1 VLLQHVVT
9 MVGSIAAL
17 CSMVSFTPQA
27 WKIIRTRETKD
38 ISAGMYSL
46 TVSAFAFWCLYGAL
60 LREWP
65 LIVSNGVCLALA
77 GFILAMTLLPQRKK
91 EAVAEPSKTQRPL
104 YSRYQ
109 ATKRAIPS
117 RSGTEG
123 ENPKSR
129 FARVISA

>member
-1 VLLQHVVT
+1 MLLQHVVT

-65 LIVSNGVCLALA
+65 LIVSNGVCLALS

-91 EAVAEPSKTQRPL
+91 EAVADAIEDSKAAVLPVPGDKTRN
-104 YSRYQ
+104 SVAERN
-109 ATKRAIPS
+109 
-117 RSGTEG
+117 GG
-123 ENPKSR
+123 
-129 FARVISA
+129 

>member
-1 VLLQHVVT
+1 MSLQHVVT
-9 MVGSIAAL
+9 IVGSIAAL

-65 LIVSNGVCLALA
+65 LIVSNGVCLALS

-91 EAVAEPSKTQRPL
+91 EAVADAIEDSKAAILPVPSNETRD
-104 YSRYQ
+104 SVAERN
-109 ATKRAIPS
+109 
-117 RSGTEG
+117 GG
-123 ENPKSR
+123 
-129 FARVISA
+129 